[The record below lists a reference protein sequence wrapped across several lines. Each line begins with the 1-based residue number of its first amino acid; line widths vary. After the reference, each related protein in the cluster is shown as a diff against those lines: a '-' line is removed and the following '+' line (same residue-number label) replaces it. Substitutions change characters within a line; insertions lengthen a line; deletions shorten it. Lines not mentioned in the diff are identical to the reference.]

1 MLPGLNILK
10 ENTDYFGIDI
20 GTSAVKIVQLKK
32 SFGKYELISFGS
44 APVPEGLAQS
54 DSTVDIKKLGR
65 IIKELVHSMHLITK
79 NVIVSLPGS
88 AIFTTVV
95 KIPKMPMSEVKKA
108 ISYQAEQNVP
118 LKISEIKIDWQVI
131 GQSPDT
137 GEISVMIIAAPI
149 QKTQKMAN
157 VVEEAGL
164 DLDAIEINAIAVARA
179 LHTNEPLYM
188 IVDIGT
194 FMTELSVVQNG
205 VLTLTRTIPVGGQ
218 VITRAI
224 AQNLGMETTQAEQF
238 KTKFGIDKDKM
249 EGKIF
254 KAARSILNNLT
265 EEIERSTKYY
275 QDQYSQNVTLLKMT
289 GGCSKLLGIQDFLSD
304 NLGINVVYGN
314 PWASVVHKPDIT
326 NQLNQNAADYAVAV
340 GLAMRGL

>member
-118 LKISEIKIDWQVI
+118 LKISEIKIDC
-131 GQSPDT
+131 G
-137 GEISVMIIAAPI
+137 
-149 QKTQKMAN
+149 N
-157 VVEEAGL
+157 
-164 DLDAIEINAIAVARA
+164 
-179 LHTNEPLYM
+179 
-188 IVDIGT
+188 
-194 FMTELSVVQNG
+194 
-205 VLTLTRTIPVGGQ
+205 
-218 VITRAI
+218 
-224 AQNLGMETTQAEQF
+224 
-238 KTKFGIDKDKM
+238 
-249 EGKIF
+249 
-254 KAARSILNNLT
+254 
-265 EEIERSTKYY
+265 
-275 QDQYSQNVTLLKMT
+275 LLKRKA
-289 GGCSKLLGIQDFLSD
+289 SKKYPKGYF
-304 NLGINVVYGN
+304 
-314 PWASVVHKPDIT
+314 
-326 NQLNQNAADYAVAV
+326 
-340 GLAMRGL
+340 MREIFP